1 MQPLDILSLSDPL
14 RLPMEEPTT
23 PTTSSSNSSSNSNS
37 NSNSSSTSSSNAST
51 KPTLSLK
58 ENGSNT
64 GNPKKRQR
72 SSEGKHPVYRGVR
85 MRSWGKWVSEIREPR
100 KKSRIWLG
108 TYSDPEMAARAHD
121 VAALAIKGPNA
132 HLNFPSLAPML
143 PKPASTCPKDVQVA
157 AAQAAAPEFM
167 EPIHE
172 KSSTT
177 SSAGHR
183 DGNSSSS
190 SAGHEDELFN
200 LPDILLD
207 LRDGLGFRFGFGMS
221 EAISTWASNEEIQY
235 QFEEPLL
242 WEY

>member
-1 MQPLDILSLSDPL
+1 
-14 RLPMEEPTT
+14 MEEPTT

-37 NSNSSSTSSSNAST
+37 NSNSSSTFSSNAST
-51 KPTLSLK
+51 KPTLSLNT
-58 ENGSNT
+58 NGSNT
-64 GNPKKRQR
+64 DNLKKRQR
-72 SSEGKHPVYRGVR
+72 CSEGKHRVYQGVR

-143 PKPASTCPKDVQVA
+143 PKPASTCPKDVQAA
-157 AAQAAAPEFM
+157 AAQAAASEFM

-172 KSSTT
+172 NSST
-177 SSAGHR
+177 SSAGHG

-207 LRDGLGFRFGFGMS
+207 LRDGLGFRYGFGMS
-221 EAISTWASNEEIQY
+221 EVISTWASNEEIQY